1 MRDLHEYFRWIE
13 RAYREGNPQALI
25 EYPIAR
31 LLQSNKLDEDIHGTI
46 SEALHD
52 LSKECKSILEG
63 KHSVS
68 GEQKISHYTK
78 FAALKS
84 ILKGNDSNRMRQC
97 NVAYFNDPLEGAVFP
112 GALAREMC
120 KFIYGRE
127 KDIPHEIEAGGK
139 TFSVYVCAFTANEDR
154 LDMWRAYGNNGD
166 GYSIT
171 STIPNDMRA
180 DKTASI
186 MGDIHIP
193 NKIASTMGYI
203 HTFPT
208 EDTSPKPSNS
218 NKPDAKIRIYKVL
231 YGKGEVEGTVG
242 QLAPYLSA
250 LHSALEETGKEEV
263 AKTVTAVAEQILA
276 DLRYLYKDEAYEL
289 EEEYRIIRVV
299 EFGSKLLLQD
309 ERTPPRLFIDTPPF
323 LFLEEGCKIIIGP
336 RVAEKAAAEIFIKH
350 QLRANRW
357 SAHTEVVRSRMPYR

>member
-31 LLQSNKLDEDIHGTI
+31 LLQNKKLDEETHGII

-52 LSKECKSILEG
+52 LSKECKSILEEW
-63 KHSVS
+63 HSVGS
-68 GEQKISHYTK
+68 EQKISHYTK
-78 FAALKS
+78 FGALEN
-84 ILKGNDSNRMRQC
+84 ILKGNDSNRMRQY

-112 GALAREMC
+112 DALAPEMC
-120 KFIYGRE
+120 KFIYGWE
-127 KDIPHEIEAGGK
+127 KEIPHEIEAGGK

-171 STIPNDMRA
+171 STVPNYLRA

-186 MGDIHIP
+186 MGDIHILP
-193 NKIASTMGYI
+193 NKTNYSMDDIQRYTIGTTSIMEDI
-203 HTFPT
+203 HTLTT
-208 EDTSPKPSNS
+208 EGGTSSKPSKS
-218 NKPDAKIRIYKVL
+218 NKPDDKIRIYKVL
-231 YGKGEVEGTVG
+231 YGEEKIKDTVG
-242 QLAPYLSA
+242 RLAPSLSA
-250 LHSALEETGKEEV
+250 LHSALQKTDNNEV
-263 AKTVTAVAEQILA
+263 YKTVKAVAEPILA

-299 EFGSKLLLQD
+299 EFGSNLLHPD

-323 LFLEEGCKIIIGP
+323 LFLEKGCKIIIGP
-336 RVAEKAAAEIFIKH
+336 SCCGNGGGGDFH
-350 QLRANRW
+350 
-357 SAHTEVVRSRMPYR
+357 